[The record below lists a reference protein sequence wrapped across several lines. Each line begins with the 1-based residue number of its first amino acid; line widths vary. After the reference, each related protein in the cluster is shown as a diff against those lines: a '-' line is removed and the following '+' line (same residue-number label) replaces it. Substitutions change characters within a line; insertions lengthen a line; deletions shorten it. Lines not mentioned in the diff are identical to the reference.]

1 GALWLEGS
9 DIRYTRTKDKR
20 TVHAFALAWPGEKL
34 VLHSVQPVGGSPI
47 QMLGSGAPLKWSAA
61 EGGGVEVQMPAGMQ
75 DESQRPCRFA
85 WGFKIRTE
93 PA

>member
-1 GALWLEGS
+1 
-9 DIRYTRTKDKR
+9 
-20 TVHAFALAWPGEKL
+20 
-34 VLHSVQPVGGSPI
+34 
-47 QMLGSGAPLKWSAA
+47 MLGSGAPLKWSAA